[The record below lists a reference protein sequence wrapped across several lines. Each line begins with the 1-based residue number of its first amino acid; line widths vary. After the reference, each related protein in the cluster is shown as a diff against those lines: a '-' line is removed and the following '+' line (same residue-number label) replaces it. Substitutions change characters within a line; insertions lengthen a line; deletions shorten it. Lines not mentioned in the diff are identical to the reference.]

1 MLPVLLQVLSIGRIF
16 ISKINFFFIFFL
28 PPLSSKVQWS
38 SLRWATTY
46 DGVCLMSDR
55 SLWKGRTGIDYHS
68 VYLRAHTISEISQ
81 FEIEWAWFRRSGCL
95 TKNRF
100 ITFSAFRDKIL
111 GFLYETFKSKIFAA
125 RAHWGIVRRLVKNLV
140 HVHRILPRD
149 GSQKNKSSKQFFR
162 LSIWVSL

>member
-16 ISKINFFFIFFL
+16 ISKINLFFFLFFL

-68 VYLRAHTISEISQ
+68 VYLRAHTISETSQ

-100 ITFSAFRDKIL
+100 ITFSAFKKETKFWAFYTKHSSRKFCRQSAL
-111 GFLYETFKSKIFAA
+111 GHCSQA
-125 RAHWGIVRRLVKNLV
+125 
-140 HVHRILPRD
+140 
-149 GSQKNKSSKQFFR
+149 SQKFSSRAQNSASWWLTKK
-162 LSIWVSL
+162 